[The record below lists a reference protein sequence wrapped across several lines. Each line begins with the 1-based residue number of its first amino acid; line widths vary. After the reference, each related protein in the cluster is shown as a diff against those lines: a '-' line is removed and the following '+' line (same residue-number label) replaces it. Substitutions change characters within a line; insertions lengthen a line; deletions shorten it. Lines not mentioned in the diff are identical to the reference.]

1 MSPEDQELVALI
13 FAGNSDAEEKFF
25 ADYRLWIEKE
35 VMRHGVPSFE
45 TEDISQLVMLS
56 AFEQLRH
63 GNFRGE
69 SSLKTWLRKI
79 VHGKVI
85 DYWRKQAGAPVP
97 MAAFATADEEFEF
110 NSLVPAVKIDYGVVM
125 TVREILSR
133 LPDSL
138 RTILILNRTG
148 GYTIA
153 EISRALTL
161 TSGQVAKKL
170 YKAEA
175 LFRQMLKQD
184 FPEPERIQ
192 ISKLKPV
199 ETNSQRLLKRL
210 SVIFYSR
217 PEWQIA
223 CRSYAGDFF

>member
-1 MSPEDQELVALI
+1 MLHEDQELAALI

-35 VMRHGVPSFE
+35 IKRHGVPSFE
-45 TEDISQLVMLS
+45 IEDILQQVMLS

-69 SSLKTWLRKI
+69 SSLKTWLHKI
-79 VHGKVI
+79 IHGKVI
-85 DYWRKQAGAPVP
+85 DYWRKQAGVPVQLTSLTGGNE
-97 MAAFATADEEFEF
+97 AAELLEITQ
-110 NSLVPAVKIDYGVVM
+110 LLPAVRIDYGIVI

-138 RTILILNRTG
+138 RIILILNRTG

-184 FPEPERIQ
+184 FPEQERLQ
-192 ISKLKPV
+192 ASPHRSA
-199 ETNSQRLLKRL
+199 ESSATRLLKRVAL
-210 SVIFYSR
+210 MVRWNLDWRIV
-217 PEWQIA
+217 
-223 CRSYAGDFF
+223 CRS